1 MGWRKVAKSMEE
13 TLPVGYDTVRSLA
26 VSWGLH
32 LLLWCLGNIWVLLP
46 VLLAEA
52 VLRLDHITAVLSL
65 TRDPRSVVN
74 VWQTCRMFS
83 PAHSKPEAAPGVK
96 PRWFLLQP
104 LVQSPSLHLAF
115 IVTYKIKIT
124 HVAWRNLQL
133 VSAGMQKFKKPT
145 GMVSAKQQQSLS
157 CVNILEELERFF
169 LKKKTKPPVQNKVL
183 WEV

>member
-1 MGWRKVAKSMEE
+1 MGWRKVAKSMEQ

-26 VSWGLH
+26 VSWGVH

-46 VLLAEA
+46 VLLAGA
-52 VLRLDHITAVLSL
+52 VLRLDHIKQC
-65 TRDPRSVVN
+65 SV
-74 VWQTCRMFS
+74 S
-83 PAHSKPEAAPGVK
+83 PEAPGQWWTYCK
-96 PRWFLLQP
+96 PAGCSHQHTANLRQHLELNRDGSCSQP

-124 HVAWRNLQL
+124 HLAWRNLQL

-157 CVNILEELERFF
+157 CVNVLEELERFF
-169 LKKKTKPPVQNKVL
+169 LQKKTKPPVQNKVL